1 MNNKRLLVI
10 NGANLNLTGTREKEV
25 YGSTSLQEIEAEL
38 VRLGK
43 KHDVE
48 VACFQNNIEGEIINA
63 LHEARGKFDG
73 VIINAGAWSHY
84 SYAIRDAIVA
94 SEIKTI
100 EVHISNIFAREEF
113 RRTSVLSPV
122 CVGSIVGFG
131 AKSYYLALRYFLEG
145 YNV

>member
-1 MNNKRLLVI
+1 MKAKRILVL

-43 KHDVE
+43 EHDVE
-48 VACFQNNIEGEIINA
+48 VACSQSNIEGEVINA
-63 LHEARGKFDG
+63 LHQARGKFDG

-100 EVHISNIFAREEF
+100 EVHISNVFSREEF

-122 CVGSIVGFG
+122 CVGLIVGLG
-131 AKSYYLALRYFLEG
+131 ANSYYLALRYFLEG
-145 YNV
+145 